1 MKKNLLFVIPG
12 LDAGGGEKSLVNL
25 LTIIDYEKFNVDLLL
40 FNHDGI
46 FMRYLPNQV
55 NVLPLPE
62 TFKDFALPA
71 HRSIFK
77 FIYKRKFDM
86 AYNRILFAIRNKL
99 TGNVSR
105 NEQYSWKYI
114 SKSFQVIDKKYD
126 SAIGFLEK
134 TSTYFCVEKVNAN
147 KKIGWVHIDYNKLGM
162 DPEYDV
168 GYFNELDHIVT
179 VSEECSVILK
189 EKFPRHKEKIDV
201 IYNIVSPR
209 VIYNMAAQNTEKT
222 TFELNNKEISILT
235 IGRLH
240 PQKGYDLAI
249 EACQLLC
256 KKKINVKWRVIGEG
270 EERKKL
276 EKMIKNKKL
285 QDHFIL
291 HGLEPNPYPFIK
303 KADIY
308 VQTSKFEGKSIAI
321 DEAKILRKPILVT
334 DFSTA
339 KDQIV
344 NGVDGIIVNMDAE
357 SIAAGIEKLIHD
369 KEFRSM
375 LIQNLSE
382 KKLGTEDEI
391 KKFYR
396 LIGT

>member
-12 LDAGGGEKSLVNL
+12 LDAGGGEKSLINL
-25 LTIIDYEKFNVDLLL
+25 LTLIDYEKVNVDLLL

-62 TFKDFALPA
+62 TFRVFALPA
-71 HRSIFK
+71 HKSIIKFMFK
-77 FIYKRKFDM
+77 REFDM
-86 AYNRILFAIRNKL
+86 VYNRILFAFRNKL
-99 TGNVSR
+99 SGNVSK
-105 NEQYSWKYI
+105 NEQYSWKYV
-114 SKSFQVIDKKYD
+114 SKSFQVLDKEYD

-162 DPEYDV
+162 DPEYDME
-168 GYFNELDHIVT
+168 YFNKLDHIVT

-189 EKFPRHKEKIDV
+189 ENFPSHKDKIDV

-209 VIYNMAAQNTEKT
+209 VIYNMAVQNTEKT
-222 TFELNNKEISILT
+222 TLGSNNKEISILT

-256 KKKINVKWRVIGEG
+256 KKRINVKWHVIGEG

-276 EKMIKNKKL
+276 VKMIKNKKL
-285 QDHFIL
+285 QDNFIL

-303 KADIY
+303 RADIY

-321 DEAKILRKPILVT
+321 DEAKILRKPIIVT

-339 KDQIV
+339 KDQIID
-344 NGVDGIIVNMDAE
+344 GVDGMIVDMDAK

-369 KEFRSM
+369 KELRNM
-375 LIQNLSE
+375 LIHNLSE
-382 KKLGTEDEI
+382 KNLGTEDEI
-391 KKFYR
+391 SKFYR